1 MNQNFKEKEYKPGYY
16 GKKRQSASTW
26 TEASIKKW
34 SKEQQDKQQEA
45 EKPTIHYSIC
55 FSRQIGVGALEIADL
70 LSEIIHYRV
79 VDREIIEHMAQ
90 DTNLSKKVIEFYD
103 ERYPGKMSELFSMLI
118 SERTFIKNDY
128 VRQLVKTINTLN
140 YRHFML
146 INPIYIKCQLFLQI
160 DKKLIDSFELYRF
173 IFTV

>member
-34 SKEQQDKQQEA
+34 SKEQKDKQQEA

-70 LSEIIHYRV
+70 LSEIIHHRV

-90 DTNLSKKVIEFYD
+90 DTNLSEKVIEFYD

-118 SERTFIKNDY
+118 SERTFIKSDY

-140 YRHFML
+140 YRHFTL
-146 INPIYIKCQLFLQI
+146 IDPIYIKCQFFLQI